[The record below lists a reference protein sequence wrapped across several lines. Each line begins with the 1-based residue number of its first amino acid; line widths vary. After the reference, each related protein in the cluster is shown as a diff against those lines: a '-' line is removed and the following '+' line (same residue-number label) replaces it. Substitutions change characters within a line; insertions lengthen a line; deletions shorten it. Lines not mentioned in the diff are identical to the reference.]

1 MIKNIIFDFDG
12 VLVDSEVLVARAFC
26 KYLKDL
32 NIDYN
37 EEKMSKYAGKKT
49 VQVIAELS
57 KKFNI
62 NNQQQFFD
70 DIMNIAN
77 DIYSKDLQ
85 PISGVK
91 DFIDL
96 NNFNYFIGSNSIKER
111 ILIGLKKVE
120 MSHFF
125 NIENI
130 FSFDMVNKPKP
141 EPDIYLEV
149 IKHHNLKKNE
159 TVIIEDSAVGVQ
171 AGVAAGIPVV
181 GFIGGGHWK
190 SNRSPNELLNAGSYK
205 IIESYKDLFLE
216 LTK

>member
-32 NIDYN
+32 NIDYS

-49 VQVIAELS
+49 LQVIAELS

-91 DFIDL
+91 DFINL

-141 EPDIYLEV
+141 EPDVYLEV

-171 AGVAAGIPVV
+171 AGVAAGIQVV
-181 GFIGGGHWK
+181 GFVGGGHWQ
-190 SNRSPNELLNAGSYK
+190 SSRSPKELLNAGSYK
-205 IIESYKDLFLE
+205 IIESYKDLLLE
-216 LTK
+216 LAK